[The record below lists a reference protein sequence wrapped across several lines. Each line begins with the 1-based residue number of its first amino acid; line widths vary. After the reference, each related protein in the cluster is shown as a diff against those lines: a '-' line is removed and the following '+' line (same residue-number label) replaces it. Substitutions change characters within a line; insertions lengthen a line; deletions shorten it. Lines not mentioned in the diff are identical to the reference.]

1 MKRSENLFERAKSV
15 WWVFTLAILLVALPF
30 LTSEFWVIFCTHIL
44 IMILGATSLNLLLGY
59 GGMISFGHAAY
70 FGVGAYACALLLTK
84 AAFPLPICIILG
96 PVLAALVALIAGYF
110 VVRLTHAYFAFL
122 TLAFAMIL
130 YTIASTWYG
139 LTGGDNG
146 VVGLSVG
153 KLLSSTNTF
162 YFFVL
167 AITGACIV
175 LIKVIVD
182 SPFGLMLRAIRE
194 NPQRLRF
201 IGINV
206 RRYQLITFVIAGL
219 FAGVAGTLFA
229 LLDRS
234 VFPTTLYWTR
244 SGELLLMILLGGMYH
259 FAGPAVGAALLVYLD
274 KFISDYTEY
283 WPFFLGM
290 SFLAIVLFLRG
301 GLLGFAQERLDAFR
315 AKRTGAVKHK

>member
-1 MKRSENLFERAKSV
+1 M
-15 WWVFTLAILLVALPF
+15 
-30 LTSEFWVIFCTHIL
+30 IF
-44 IMILGATSLNLLLGY
+44 
-59 GGMISFGHAAY
+59 
-70 FGVGAYACALLLTK
+70 
-84 AAFPLPICIILG
+84 
-96 PVLAALVALIAGYF
+96 
-110 VVRLTHAYFAFL
+110 
-122 TLAFAMIL
+122 
-130 YTIASTWYG
+130 YTIAGTWYS

-146 VVGLSVG
+146 IVGLAVG
-153 KLLSSTNTF
+153 RLLSSPTIY

-167 AITGACIV
+167 LIAGACV
-175 LIKVIVD
+175 MLMKVIVD
-182 SPFGLMLRAIRE
+182 SPFGIILRGIRE

-206 RRYQLITFVIAGL
+206 TRHQLITFVIAGF

-244 SGELLLMILLGGMYH
+244 SGELLLMILLGGMHH

-290 SFLAIVLFLRG
+290 AFLAIVLFFRG
-301 GLLGFAQERLDAFR
+301 GLVGFVQERVEALG
-315 AKRTGAVKHK
+315 AKRG